1 MSTSPAYATKL
12 LVPYL
17 RVSTD
22 DKGQDPERQMLAIAP
37 WAAREG
43 YTLLEPAID
52 NGTSA
57 SKIPALKRPI
67 FLEACERAKA
77 ARASII
83 MEGPDHF
90 SRQDPD
96 VAVWEKVEVERRYGV
111 PLYFACMDLAMQS
124 SPLGKV
130 FLFFHQ
136 ATGHIWVEE
145 HRKKVLS
152 GNVRARARGQRLG
165 RAPKVVSFEEEQQIE
180 AWRAVEP
187 PVGWETIANRVSLQR
202 VPNPLTDKKE
212 ERRRKISASAL
223 KRWWATRMDQN
234 TDSAGPEALL
244 AGTPANERSAIHE
257 EASA

>member
-1 MSTSPAYATKL
+1 MTSTKPYATKL
-12 LVPYL
+12 LVPYI

-22 DKGQDPERQMLAIAP
+22 DKGQDPERQLVTIAP
-37 WAAREG
+37 WAEREG
-43 YTLLEPAID
+43 YTLLEPAVD

-57 SKIPALKRPI
+57 SKVPALKRPI

-83 MEGPDHF
+83 MEGPDRF

-96 VAVWEKVEVERRYGV
+96 VAVWEKVEVERRYEGV
-111 PLYFACMDLAMQS
+111 QLVFACMSWEMQR

-165 RAPKVVSFEEEQQIE
+165 RAPKEVTFTEEQQILT
-180 AWRAVEP
+180 WRKKH
-187 PVGWETIANRVSLQR
+187 GWEKIAQLLSAERGAHL
-202 VPNPLTDKKE
+202 LTDAM
-212 ERRRKISASAL
+212 ERRRRSISASAL
-223 KRWWATRMDQN
+223 KRWWAARESVHN
-234 TDSAGPEALL
+234 EKPEIQPVE
-244 AGTPANERSAIHE
+244 TPAGERGALTG
-257 EASA
+257 